1 MNTILRQ
8 SLYFIAPGEVEVRR
22 EPIPKLLPGEV
33 LVQTTLSAISP
44 GTEMLIYQ
52 DRFPKELSLDASIEA
67 LSNRFSY
74 PLKYGYSAVGKVI
87 NVSTGVDP
95 AWLGRLVFAFNPH
108 ESHFTSRMDALF
120 PIPPNISAEDA
131 VFLPN
136 METAVNLVMDGHPI
150 LGEKV
155 LVFGQGIVGTLTAA
169 LLSQFPLSALITVDR
184 YPLRRNAL
192 QTMGIQTSLDP
203 AEPDFIQLAKSA
215 LQGEADL
222 SFEVSGTPQALD
234 QAIASTGYGGR
245 IILGSWYGQK
255 RANLDLGG
263 WFHRSRIQLIS
274 SQVSS
279 IAPDLSARWDK
290 IRRFQLAWDKLAQIS
305 PSRWITHR
313 FPISQAAEAY
323 HTITQQTDTCL
334 QVVFTYG

>member
-1 MNTILRQ
+1 MKPINRQ
-8 SLYFIAPGEVEVRR
+8 SLYFGGPGEVEIRQ
-22 EPIPKLLPGEV
+22 EPIPELMPGQA
-33 LVQTTLSAISP
+33 LVQTILSAISP
-44 GTEMLIYQ
+44 GTESLIYL
-52 DRFPKELSLDASIEA
+52 DKFPKDLPLDESISA
-67 LSNRFSY
+67 LSTRFAY

-87 NVSTGVDP
+87 DLGKNVDP

-108 ESHFTSRMDALF
+108 ESHFTSEVEALY
-120 PIPPNISAEDA
+120 PLPADISPEEA

-136 METAVNLVMDGHPI
+136 METAINLVMDGRPI
-150 LGEKV
+150 IGEKV
-155 LVFGQGIVGTLTAA
+155 LVFGQGIVGLLTSA
-169 LLSQFPLSALITVDR
+169 LLSQFPLDNLVTIDR

-192 QTMGIQTSLDP
+192 QPTGTHTTLDP
-203 AEPDFIQLAKSA
+203 ANANFQQLVQNTLGGK
-215 LQGEADL
+215 ADL
-222 SFEVSGTPQALD
+222 SFELSGSPEALD
-234 QAIASTGYGGR
+234 QAIAATGYDGR
-245 IILGSWYGQK
+245 ILIGSWYGQK